1 MLEEKTDRK
10 VSGYLTE
17 KEAKTVKEMFR
28 KNLKAYKEKDPSMTD
43 KEWLEQLFKT
53 ELPELR
59 EEECT
64 EDAEKIVKSICTFD
78 DNLVSINEA
87 AKKGKSKESW
97 LADRLQEVGPGIWAD
112 TAES

>member
-10 VSGYLTE
+10 VSGHLTE

-64 EDAEKIVKSICTFD
+64 EDAEKIVKSIF
-78 DNLVSINEA
+78 
-87 AKKGKSKESW
+87 
-97 LADRLQEVGPGIWAD
+97 RYF
-112 TAES
+112 